1 MTAAKNPFEGTPTFE
16 RYPSSGIDIL
26 VVGAG
31 LGGLT
36 FAIETHRKGHDVRII
51 DRRPHFND
59 YGRLIIISTIL
70 SPGKADN
77 LQAISSPFNSL
88 R

>member
-1 MTAAKNPFEGTPTFE
+1 
-16 RYPSSGIDIL
+16 
-26 VVGAG
+26 
-31 LGGLT
+31 
-36 FAIETHRKGHDVRII
+36 
-51 DRRPHFND
+51 
-59 YGRLIIISTIL
+59 LIIISTIL